1 LADASGARLA
11 WVPRRA
17 GERGAVDAGC
27 LPNLLPGGRPVGDA
41 AARVDLSAAWGT
53 GDLPIEPGRDTSTIL
68 TAAGLG
74 ELGALVVGGVEVA
87 DLPDPAAARVALANA
102 PFVIS
107 LELRPSEVTEHAS
120 VVLPVAAV
128 AEKAGTFVDWEGRE
142 RPFEKALE
150 NADTQSDLW
159 VLAGI
164 ADELRRPLGFTT
176 VEGAR
181 QELVEL
187 GAWDDTRAAPPRR
200 GPAESVLPR
209 DGQAVLATWHQLL
222 DQGRLQEGEPYL
234 AGTARPAHARL
245 SASTAADLGV
255 AEGQGVAVS
264 DGRGT
269 ITLPLEIADL
279 PDRVVW
285 LPTNSAGSALRDQL
299 GVDTGTVV
307 TVAAAPDEAGT
318 PAETGVPAGTG
329 TAPEGSTA

>member
-1 LADASGARLA
+1 
-11 WVPRRA
+11 
-17 GERGAVDAGC
+17 
-27 LPNLLPGGRPVGDA
+27 
-41 AARVDLSAAWGT
+41 
-53 GDLPIEPGRDTSTIL
+53 
-68 TAAGLG
+68 
-74 ELGALVVGGVEVA
+74 
-87 DLPDPAAARVALANA
+87 VALANA

-164 ADELRRPLGFTT
+164 ADELRRPLGFAT

-255 AEGQGVAVS
+255 AEGKGVAVS

-307 TVAAAPDEAGT
+307 TLAAAPDEAGT